1 MAQRQQQV
9 AIIVVGSTMIDMM
22 TYVERVPA
30 AGETVVGTRFAQGF
44 GGKGAN
50 QAVMASRLG
59 ADVSMVNCLGE
70 DVYGDMTLD
79 NLAREG
85 IDTASVT
92 RAAGVSSGV
101 APIWVEPDGTNRI
114 IVVPGA
120 NDQLTP
126 DQATRAVEAAPAVQ
140 VVLGQFEVPQ
150 HVTAAAFAAA
160 GRRGAVTILNPAPA
174 AEVSPEL
181 LAVTD
186 WLIPN
191 EVEFASLARG
201 YGTDLPGVEDAAIS
215 TVAAGAGVRLVVTL
229 GADGAAICADGKH
242 VTRVPS
248 PVVNAVDTTGAG
260 DAFVGAFA
268 YGLARGL
275 SSAVAADLGCRC
287 ASLSVT
293 RRGTQVSFASVDEA
307 RGLRTGLRIDD

>member
-1 MAQRQQQV
+1 
-9 AIIVVGSTMIDMM
+9 MIDMM

-30 AGETVVGTRFAQGF
+30 AGETVVGNRFAQGF

-59 ADVSMVNCLGE
+59 AGVSMVNCLGE

-79 NLAREG
+79 NLVREG
-85 IDTASVT
+85 IDTAAVS
-92 RAAGVSSGV
+92 RAGDVSSGV

-120 NDQLTP
+120 NDHLTP

-150 HVTAAAFAAA
+150 RVTAAAFAAA

-174 AEVSPEL
+174 AEVSPGL

-191 EVEFASLARG
+191 QLEFASLARG
-201 YGTDLPGVEDAAIS
+201 YGPGPVGVDDAIS
-215 TVAAGAGVRLVVTL
+215 AVAAGSGVRLVVTL
-229 GADGAAICADGKH
+229 GADGAAICEDGVH

-248 PVVNAVDTTGAG
+248 PVVQAVDTTGAG

-268 YGLARGL
+268 YALARGL
-275 SSAVAADLGCRC
+275 TAPVAADLGCRC

-293 RRGTQVSFASVDEA
+293 RSGTQVSFASVDEA
-307 RGLRTGLRIDD
+307 RALRIQLGIDD

>member
-1 MAQRQQQV
+1 
-9 AIIVVGSTMIDMM
+9 MIDMM

-30 AGETVVGTRFAQGF
+30 AGETVVGIRFAQGF

-59 ADVSMVNCLGE
+59 AHVSLVTCLGE

-79 NLAREG
+79 NLVREG
-85 IDTASVT
+85 IDTAAVT
-92 RAAGVSSGV
+92 RAADESSGV

-120 NDQLTP
+120 NEHLTP
-126 DQATRAVEAAPAVQ
+126 DQATRAVEAAPAVR

-174 AEVSPEL
+174 AEVTSEL

-191 EVEFASLARG
+191 EVEFASLALSYR
-201 YGTDLPGVEDAAIS
+201 PGQVGGVDDEAIAA
-215 TVAAGAGVRLVVTL
+215 VATGSGVRLVVTL
-229 GADGAAICADGKH
+229 GADGVAICEDGVH
-242 VTRVPS
+242 VTRVPP
-248 PVVNAVDTTGAG
+248 PVVHAVDTTGAG

-275 SSAVAADLGCRC
+275 TASAAADLGCRC

-293 RRGTQVSFASVDEA
+293 RSGTQVSFASVDEA
-307 RGLRTGLRIDD
+307 GGLRTQLRIVD